1 MAGSE
6 PHILLLGGDGARSGV
21 PTYLSQMVA
30 ALEGEAR
37 LTVISDTNRGGYDF
51 LADSPA
57 RHVIVPGL
65 RTSANPLQLWRAL
78 RGLEAAVR
86 EAQPDLVW
94 AHARMAGHLA
104 RWLARRPGFPPLAVT
119 HHSLPFEPGQ
129 RQPFAAVAQGVE
141 ALATRIVP
149 PHHVVHLTRAA
160 AERYAAGVGTRAMA
174 RHSVA
179 VLGNCSTLGALP
191 AVDRRGAGR
200 VIAMTARTGYQKNL
214 LSAARLLPHL
224 PPDFGMVLCG
234 AGTDRAPFQRAF
246 LRLAGREAAVQF
258 LGPVADVRP
267 VLAEADLF
275 LMTSRYEGMPIA
287 AIEAFEAGLPL
298 ALPDIPGVA
307 EIVAAHPLA
316 MTFDPDDPRRSA
328 QRIVR
333 LTETWA
339 HERDTNRAA
348 IHAAWEG
355 RFSFAV
361 WRDSLRALLTRMR
374 GPGGDFRI

>member
-1 MAGSE
+1 
-6 PHILLLGGDGARSGV
+6 
-21 PTYLSQMVA
+21 
-30 ALEGEAR
+30 
-37 LTVISDTNRGGYDF
+37 
-51 LADSPA
+51 
-57 RHVIVPGL
+57 
-65 RTSANPLQLWRAL
+65 
-78 RGLEAAVR
+78 
-86 EAQPDLVW
+86 
-94 AHARMAGHLA
+94 
-104 RWLARRPGFPPLAVT
+104 
-119 HHSLPFEPGQ
+119 
-129 RQPFAAVAQGVE
+129 
-141 ALATRIVP
+141 
-149 PHHVVHLTRAA
+149 
-160 AERYAAGVGTRAMA
+160 
-174 RHSVA
+174 
-179 VLGNCSTLGALP
+179 
-191 AVDRRGAGR
+191 
-200 VIAMTARTGYQKNL
+200 
-214 LSAARLLPHL
+214 
-224 PPDFGMVLCG
+224 MVLCG